1 MIALKVIVNYPQS
14 KEDIELL
21 EDNVATFKATLI
33 LESIKKLNIPDER
46 KKQVLKD
53 VLNHLNNSN

>member
-1 MIALKVIVNYPQS
+1 MKVIVNYPQS

-33 LESIKKLNIPDER
+33 LESIKNLNIPDER

>member
-1 MIALKVIVNYPQS
+1 MKVIVNYPQS

>member
-1 MIALKVIVNYPQS
+1 MKVIVNYPQS

-33 LESIKKLNIPDER
+33 LESIKKFNMPDER

-53 VLNHLNNSN
+53 VLNYLNNSN